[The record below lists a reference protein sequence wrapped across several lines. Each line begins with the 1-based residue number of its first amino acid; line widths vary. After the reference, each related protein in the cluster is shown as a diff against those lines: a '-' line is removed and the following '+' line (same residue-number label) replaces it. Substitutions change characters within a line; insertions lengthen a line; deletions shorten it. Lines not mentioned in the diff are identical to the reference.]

1 MTGNEIKAFRARW
14 GLTQMT
20 LAARLGVNHS
30 TVWRWEQQGDDP
42 VPARIALALQ
52 GIAAELQQA
61 RPPTEAGSR

>member
-1 MTGNEIKAFRARW
+1 MTGNDIRAFRERW
-14 GLTQMT
+14 GLTQVA

-30 TVWRWEQQGDDP
+30 TVWRWEQRGDEA

>member
-1 MTGNEIKAFRARW
+1 MTGNDIKAFRARW
-14 GLTQMT
+14 GLTQVA

-30 TVWRWEQQGDDP
+30 TVWRWEHDEYP
-42 VPARIALALQ
+42 IPARIALALR